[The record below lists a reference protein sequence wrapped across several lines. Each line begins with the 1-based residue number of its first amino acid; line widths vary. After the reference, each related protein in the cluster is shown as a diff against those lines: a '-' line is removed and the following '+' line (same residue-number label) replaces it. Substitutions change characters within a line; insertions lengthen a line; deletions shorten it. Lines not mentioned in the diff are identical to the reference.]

1 MVQQGPSPESEVR
14 QIEHPGGEASPAP
27 VETSAGGTS
36 RDAVAP
42 ARDKTKA
49 SQSWWR
55 RLWKP
60 DPPEPRTATRES
72 PPWLIAYFFTGGA
85 PVAHPVRDVSLSG
98 LYVVTDEQWYLGTVV
113 RITLSDR
120 RGPSRDRSITLNARV
135 ARRGDDGA
143 GLRFLL
149 DDEKGT
155 HSEPIPIL
163 EDGVERVSK
172 VKLNEF
178 LRRLNEIES

>member
-1 MVQQGPSPESEVR
+1 MSLDSPADLTSQLPTALAALHPPES
-14 QIEHPGGEASPAP
+14 A
-27 VETSAGGTS
+27 
-36 RDAVAP
+36 AP
-42 ARDKTKA
+42 AQETTKA
-49 SQSWWR
+49 SKNWWR
-55 RLWKP
+55 RLWNRE
-60 DPPEPRTATRES
+60 PPEPRTASRES

-98 LYVVTDEQWYLGTVV
+98 LYVVTEEEWYLGTVV
-113 RITLSDR
+113 RITLTDR

-149 DDEKGT
+149 DEGKDTE
-155 HSEPIPIL
+155 SEPIPII

-172 VKLNEF
+172 AQLHEF